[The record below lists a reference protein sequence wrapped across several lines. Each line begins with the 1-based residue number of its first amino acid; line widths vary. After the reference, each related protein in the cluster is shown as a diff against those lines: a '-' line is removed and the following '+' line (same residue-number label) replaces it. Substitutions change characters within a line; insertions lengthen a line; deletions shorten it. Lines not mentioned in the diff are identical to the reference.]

1 MLIRHETQLYC
12 RLYNSILKLLYR
24 RMHNAFPRVWNFPY
38 FDMFEDLLLHR
49 YLEILQ
55 ISGGGKGSVAVLM
68 VPANVYHIIVDT
80 TNPGEGDFVSVNS
93 LSQNVLV
100 KLWLCRLI

>member
-1 MLIRHETQLYC
+1 MLIHETHLYC

-68 VPANVYHIIVDT
+68 VHANVYHIICTPVYIYCVSLQDT
-80 TNPGEGDFVSVNS
+80 PTVSPFTGPYTV
-93 LSQNVLV
+93 
-100 KLWLCRLI
+100 